1 MATYFEL
8 SWSIL
13 SSIGLFVTLVGVWAL
28 FISRPSPLTYI
39 PIVVSISCAIANGAC
54 YYAFYA
60 TQYPIHNRAVASG
73 FADFF
78 WLIQEA
84 GLSFYSYQILVHTL
98 RGTARTIFLCIF
110 WCLLVAITSLRIT
123 ILVYR
128 ILNIVSGVD
137 TVHSGG
143 PYQHQIGYLHVGY
156 FTTIALVETWS
167 SFFLIRL
174 LHNAYRVSP
183 KISSTRLIFRYL
195 LRTTEIRV
203 ASLCFIGITR
213 AVTYS
218 SQVTSQSA
226 TTVAGQIDRFAY
238 TMECLFPLV
247 MLIDTMSSRKLNQ
260 DNHMESFSTTPSR
273 INSGHQSSV
282 RSRPALTHHTP
293 STAHSPRK
301 IRSIAQDQNEN
312 IDSRSVDAPGGSLY
326 RMEDLVSQSPF

>member
-13 SSIGLFVTLVGVWAL
+13 SSIGLFVTLVGIWAL

-39 PIVVSISCAIANGAC
+39 PIIVSVSCSIANGAC
-54 YYAFYA
+54 YFAFYTEHA
-60 TQYPIHNRAVASG
+60 IPNRAVASG

-84 GLSFYSYQILVHTL
+84 GLSFYSYQILIHTL
-98 RGTARTIFLCIF
+98 RDKSRTVFLYVF
-110 WCLLVAITSLRIT
+110 WLLIVAISAIRVT
-123 ILVYR
+123 ILVFR
-128 ILNIVSGVD
+128 VLEITSGEPP
-137 TVHSGG
+137 TPNSTG
-143 PYQHQIGYLHVGY
+143 PYQHQIGDLHVGY
-156 FTTIALVETWS
+156 FTTIALIETWS

-183 KISSTRLIFRYL
+183 KLSSTKLVFRFL
-195 LRTTEIRV
+195 LRTTEIRL

-218 SQVTSQSA
+218 WQVTAQSA

-247 MLIDTMSSRKLNQ
+247 MLIDILASKKLNRDTQ
-260 DNHMESFSTTPSR
+260 LESFSTFDPASTPIR
-273 INSGHQSSV
+273 YRDIQTHTEPLPPVPRHAAWLSSW
-282 RSRPALTHHTP
+282 RGW
-293 STAHSPRK
+293 HSAR
-301 IRSIAQDQNEN
+301 
-312 IDSRSVDAPGGSLY
+312 
-326 RMEDLVSQSPF
+326 

>member
-1 MATYFEL
+1 MGTNLPQPDVPLSMATYFEL

-13 SSIGLFVTLVGVWAL
+13 SSIGLFITLVGIWAL
-28 FISRPSPLTYI
+28 FISRPSLLTYI
-39 PIVVSISCAIANGAC
+39 PIIVSISCAISNGAC
-54 YYAFYA
+54 YFAFYTDNA
-60 TQYPIHNRAVASG
+60 IANRAAASA

-84 GLSFYSYQILVHTL
+84 GLSFYSYQILIHTL
-98 RGTARTIFLCIF
+98 RDTARTVFLSVF
-110 WCLLVAITSLRIT
+110 WFFIVTISALRIT

-128 ILNIVSGVD
+128 VLEITSGE
-137 TVHSGG
+137 TSIQSAG
-143 PYQHQIGYLHVGY
+143 PYQFQIGHLHVGY

-183 KISSTRLIFRYL
+183 KISSTRLVFRYL

-226 TTVAGQIDRFAY
+226 TTVAGQLDRFAY

-247 MLIDTMSSRKLNQ
+247 ML
-260 DNHMESFSTTPSR
+260 
-273 INSGHQSSV
+273 
-282 RSRPALTHHTP
+282 
-293 STAHSPRK
+293 
-301 IRSIAQDQNEN
+301 
-312 IDSRSVDAPGGSLY
+312 
-326 RMEDLVSQSPF
+326 

>member
-13 SSIGLFVTLVGVWAL
+13 SSIGLFVTFVGIWAV
-28 FISRPSPLTYI
+28 FITRPSPLTYI

-54 YYAFYA
+54 YFAFYTDHA
-60 TQYPIHNRAVASG
+60 TPNRAAASG
-73 FADFF
+73 IADIF

-84 GLSFYSYQILVHTL
+84 GLSFYSYQILIHTL
-98 RGTARTIFLCIF
+98 RDTARRIFLGVF
-110 WCLLVAITSLRIT
+110 WFLIVT
-123 ILVYR
+123 ILSIR
-128 ILNIVSGVD
+128 IAILVFRVLDINSG
-137 TVHSGG
+137 SSALFSSG
-143 PYQHQIGYLHVGY
+143 PYQYQIGRLHVGY

-183 KISSTRLIFRYL
+183 KLSSTRHVFRFL

-218 SQVTSQSA
+218 WQVTSQSA

-247 MLIDTMSSRKLNQ
+247 MLIDILASKNVNASTQL
-260 DNHMESFSTTPSR
+260 ESFSTFDPAVPPIRYRNIHTHTEPLPRVPRHSAWISSR
-273 INSGHQSSV
+273 RGYG
-282 RSRPALTHHTP
+282 
-293 STAHSPRK
+293 ST
-301 IRSIAQDQNEN
+301 
-312 IDSRSVDAPGGSLY
+312 
-326 RMEDLVSQSPF
+326 

>member
-1 MATYFEL
+1 MDLHPPQHDSELTAATYFEL

-13 SSIGLFVTLVGVWAL
+13 SSIGLFVTFVGVWAL

-39 PIVVSISCAIANGAC
+39 PIIVSVSCAVANGAC
-54 YYAFYA
+54 YFAFYMDHA
-60 TQYPIHNRAVASG
+60 IPNRAVASA

-84 GLSFYSYQILVHTL
+84 GLSFYSYQILIHTL
-98 RGTARTIFLCIF
+98 RDTARTIFLCVF
-110 WCLLVAITSLRIT
+110 WLLLLVISALRIT

-128 ILNIVSGVD
+128 VVD
-137 TVHSGG
+137 IAKGADNSRATG
-143 PYQHQIGYLHVGY
+143 PYQHQIGHLHVGY

-183 KISSTRLIFRYL
+183 KISSTRFLFRYL

-218 SQVTSQSA
+218 SQVTSQYA
-226 TTVAGQIDRFAY
+226 TTIAGQIDRFAY

-247 MLIDTMSSRKLNQ
+247 MLLAN
-260 DNHMESFSTTPSR
+260 P
-273 INSGHQSSV
+273 
-282 RSRPALTHHTP
+282 P
-293 STAHSPRK
+293 
-301 IRSIAQDQNEN
+301 
-312 IDSRSVDAPGGSLY
+312 
-326 RMEDLVSQSPF
+326 

>member
-1 MATYFEL
+1 MDPHLAQHDSHLPMATYFEL

-13 SSIGLFVTLVGVWAL
+13 SSIGLFVTLVGIWAL

-39 PIVVSISCAIANGAC
+39 PIIVSVSCAIANGAC
-54 YYAFYA
+54 YFAFYTENA
-60 TQYPIHNRAVASG
+60 IPNRAAASA

-98 RGTARTIFLCIF
+98 RGTARTVFLCVF
-110 WCLLVAITSLRIT
+110 WFLLFTISSLRIT

-128 ILNIVSGVD
+128 VLEIAGGESTI
-137 TVHSGG
+137 HSAG
-143 PYQHQIGYLHVGY
+143 PYQHQIGHLHVGY
-156 FTTIALVETWS
+156 FTTIALVESWS

-183 KISSTRLIFRYL
+183 KISSTRLVFRYL

-247 MLIDTMSSRKLNQ
+247 MLIDTLSSKKLNQ
-260 DNHMESFSTTPSR
+260 DTQLGSFSTFDPVPSP
-273 INSGHQSSV
+273 V
-282 RSRPALTHHTP
+282 RYRNIQTHTEPLP
-293 STAHSPRK
+293 SIPRHERW
-301 IRSIAQDQNEN
+301 ISAWR
-312 IDSRSVDAPGGSLY
+312 G
-326 RMEDLVSQSPF
+326 

>member
-1 MATYFEL
+1 METYFEL

-13 SSIGLFVTLVGVWAL
+13 SSIGLFVALVSVWAL
-28 FISRPSPLTYI
+28 VISRPSPLTYI
-39 PIVVSISCAIANGAC
+39 PIVVSVSCAIANGCC
-54 YYAFYA
+54 YYGFYTDHA
-60 TQYPIHNRAVASG
+60 IPNRAAASA

-84 GLSFYSYQILVHTL
+84 GLSFFSYQILVHTL
-98 RGTARTIFLCIF
+98 RDISRIIFLAVF
-110 WCLLVAITSLRIT
+110 WFFIIAISSIRMT

-128 ILNIVSGVD
+128 ILDIASGPND
-137 TVHSGG
+137 IHSLQEEG
-143 PYQHQIGYLHVGY
+143 PYQHQIGYLHVGF
-156 FTTIALVETWS
+156 FTSIALVETWS

-183 KISSTRLIFRYL
+183 KISSTKYVFRFI

-226 TTVAGQIDRFAY
+226 TTVAGQLDRFAY

-247 MLIDTMSSRKLNQ
+247 MLIDTLASKKMNQ
-260 DNHMESFSTTPSR
+260 DTQLESFSTFDPDTSSPVR
-273 INSGHQSSV
+273 YRNIQTWTEPLPPIPRHQQWLSNL
-282 RSRPALTHHTP
+282 RGY
-293 STAHSPRK
+293 
-301 IRSIAQDQNEN
+301 
-312 IDSRSVDAPGGSLY
+312 AP
-326 RMEDLVSQSPF
+326 

>member
-13 SSIGLFVTLVGVWAL
+13 SSIGLFVTLVGIWAL

-39 PIVVSISCAIANGAC
+39 PIVVSVSCAIANGAC

-60 TQYPIHNRAVASG
+60 TEHAIPNRAVASG

-98 RGTARTIFLCIF
+98 RNKARVIFLCIF
-110 WCLLVAITSLRIT
+110 WFFLVAIASFRIT

-128 ILNIVSGVD
+128 ILDIASGAN
-137 TVHSGG
+137 TIHSGG

-167 SFFLIRL
+167 SIFLIRL
-174 LHNAYRVSP
+174 LHNAYQVSP
-183 KISSTRLIFRYL
+183 KVSSTRFIFRYL

-226 TTVAGQIDRFAY
+226 TTVAGQVDRFAY

-247 MLIDTMSSRKLNQ
+247 MLIDTLASKKLNQ
-260 DNHMESFSTTPSR
+260 DTQLESFSTFSPSASPVR
-273 INSGHQSSV
+273 YRNINTYTEPLPPIRRHSRWLSSW
-282 RSRPALTHHTP
+282 R
-293 STAHSPRK
+293 
-301 IRSIAQDQNEN
+301 
-312 IDSRSVDAPGGSLY
+312 G
-326 RMEDLVSQSPF
+326 

>member
-60 TQYPIHNRAVASG
+60 THYPIPNRAVASG

-110 WCLLVAITSLRIT
+110 WFLLVAIISLRMT

-260 DNHMESFSTTPSR
+260 DNHMESFSTFSPSSTPARYRNINTRTEPLPPIPRHSR
-273 INSGHQSSV
+273 WFSS
-282 RSRPALTHHTP
+282 RR
-293 STAHSPRK
+293 
-301 IRSIAQDQNEN
+301 
-312 IDSRSVDAPGGSLY
+312 
-326 RMEDLVSQSPF
+326 

>member
-1 MATYFEL
+1 MDPNLAQPGAAVPMATYFEL

-13 SSIGLFVTLVGVWAL
+13 SSIGLFVTFVGIWAL

-39 PIVVSISCAIANGAC
+39 PIIVSISCAIANGAC
-54 YYAFYA
+54 YFAFYTDNA
-60 TQYPIHNRAVASG
+60 TNNRAAASA

-84 GLSFYSYQILVHTL
+84 GLSLYSYQILIHTL
-98 RGTARTIFLCIF
+98 RDTARTVFLCVF
-110 WCLLVAITSLRIT
+110 WLFIVAISGLRIT

-128 ILNIVSGVD
+128 VLEITSDATSL
-137 TVHSGG
+137 HSVG
-143 PYQHQIGYLHVGY
+143 PYQHQIGHLHVGY
-156 FTTIALVETWS
+156 FTAIALVETWS

-183 KISSTRLIFRYL
+183 KISSTRLVFRYL

-247 MLIDTMSSRKLNQ
+247 ML
-260 DNHMESFSTTPSR
+260 
-273 INSGHQSSV
+273 
-282 RSRPALTHHTP
+282 
-293 STAHSPRK
+293 
-301 IRSIAQDQNEN
+301 
-312 IDSRSVDAPGGSLY
+312 
-326 RMEDLVSQSPF
+326 

>member
-1 MATYFEL
+1 MDPKPEPDVPMSMATYFEL

-13 SSIGLFVTLVGVWAL
+13 SSIGLFVTFVGVWAL

-54 YYAFYA
+54 YFAFYTENA
-60 TQYPIHNRAVASG
+60 VSNRAAASA

-84 GLSFYSYQILVHTL
+84 GLSFYSYQVLIHTL
-98 RGTARTIFLCIF
+98 RNTARTIFLCVFWLLIF
-110 WCLLVAITSLRIT
+110 AISVLRIA

-128 ILNIVSGVD
+128 VLEIKNGETSL
-137 TVHSGG
+137 HSAG
-143 PYQHQIGYLHVGY
+143 PYQHLIGHLHVGY

-183 KISSTRLIFRYL
+183 KISSTRLVFRYL
-195 LRTTEIRV
+195 LRTTEARV

-238 TMECLFPLV
+238 TMECLFPLI
-247 MLIDTMSSRKLNQ
+247 ML
-260 DNHMESFSTTPSR
+260 
-273 INSGHQSSV
+273 
-282 RSRPALTHHTP
+282 
-293 STAHSPRK
+293 
-301 IRSIAQDQNEN
+301 
-312 IDSRSVDAPGGSLY
+312 
-326 RMEDLVSQSPF
+326 

>member
-13 SSIGLFVTLVGVWAL
+13 SSIGLFVTFVGIWAL

-54 YYAFYA
+54 YFAFY
-60 TQYPIHNRAVASG
+60 TQHAIPNRAAASG

-84 GLSFYSYQILVHTL
+84 GLSFYSYQVLIHTL
-98 RGTARTIFLCIF
+98 RDTSRTVFICVFWLLIF
-110 WCLLVAITSLRIT
+110 AISALRIT

-128 ILNIVSGVD
+128 VLEIASGAD
-137 TVHSGG
+137 TFQAG
-143 PYQHQIGYLHVGY
+143 PYQHQIGHLHVGY

-183 KISSTRLIFRYL
+183 KLSSTRLVFRFL

-218 SQVTSQSA
+218 WQVTGQSA

-247 MLIDTMSSRKLNQ
+247 MLIDILASKKLNQ
-260 DNHMESFSTTPSR
+260 GRQLESFSTLDPTS
-273 INSGHQSSV
+273 
-282 RSRPALTHHTP
+282 
-293 STAHSPRK
+293 SPRRYRNIHTHTEPLPHIGRHSRWLSS
-301 IRSIAQDQNEN
+301 IRGHSA
-312 IDSRSVDAPGGSLY
+312 
-326 RMEDLVSQSPF
+326 